1 MRILLVEDDATTVES
16 VKLCLEIYEPGSIID
31 NTNKGEEALTMLR
44 DGEYDCVLVDLGLPD
59 IDGTEVLKKLRIF
72 SKIPVIVIS
81 ARQDNM
87 VVSTTLAL
95 GADDYI
101 TKPFD
106 YHQLLKSMNQL
117 TQQASQ

>member
-31 NTNKGEEALTMLR
+31 NTNKGEEALAMLK
-44 DGEYDCVLVDLGLPD
+44 ESAYDCVLVDLGLPD

-106 YHQLLKSMNQL
+106 YHQLLKSLNQL
-117 TQQASQ
+117 TQHASR